1 MEMVAVFVLLGI
13 YLSVI
18 SLTAAGIMSYIRS
31 VTIAMDNRRLFEDLK
46 KLGADDAYEERVI
59 KVQLRKIFAY
69 PVAAGCTIVGVFSL
83 FLTYFNDMRLQAF
96 EVKMLFIEVL
106 LMAFISIVLYGVY
119 RLAFGKTKSIVGIG

>member
-1 MEMVAVFVLLGI
+1 M
-13 YLSVI
+13 
-18 SLTAAGIMSYIRS
+18 
-31 VTIAMDNRRLFEDLK
+31 
-46 KLGADDAYEERVI
+46 
-59 KVQLRKIFAY
+59 
-69 PVAAGCTIVGVFSL
+69 GVFSL